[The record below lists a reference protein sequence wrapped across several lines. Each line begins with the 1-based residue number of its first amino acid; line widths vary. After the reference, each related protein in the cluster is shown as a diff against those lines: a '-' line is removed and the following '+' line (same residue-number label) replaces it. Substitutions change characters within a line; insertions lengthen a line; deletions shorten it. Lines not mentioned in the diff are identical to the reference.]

1 MLFVAEKST
10 VSDGRDID
18 TVTLDVNVRVTFC
31 VSVTVAD
38 DEGASCVA
46 VNVML
51 RETLNVFEDVSSS
64 VSVLVIVAVTDD
76 VVVWVNDPMVRV
88 KVNSRE

>member
-1 MLFVAEKST
+1 MLFVVENSS

-38 DEGASCVA
+38 DEGPSCVA

-51 RETLNVFEDVSSS
+51 RETFNVVEEVSSS

-76 VVVWVNDPMVRV
+76 VVV
-88 KVNSRE
+88 